1 MALVTTTTT
10 EQVIPVE
17 SNTSPAVSG
26 SDAAILLMGALAG
39 ATLSKEA
46 KKQYRA
52 LRNKLAWQALGL
64 KIKGAFSKKHRHKGD
79 QIAGMDMWLFILLVV
94 AAAAIG
100 VWLFGLWGFIVILLL
115 AAIIYLLLR
124 QAK

>member
-1 MALVTTTTT
+1 MALVTTNTQQ
-10 EQVIPVE
+10 EISVE
-17 SNTSPAVSG
+17 SNTSPAVTG
-26 SDAAILLMGALAG
+26 GDAAVLLMGALAG

-46 KKQYRA
+46 KKQYKA
-52 LRNKLAWQALGL
+52 LSRKLAWTALGL
-64 KIKGAFSKKHRHKGD
+64 KIKGAFSKKHRQQGE